1 MLKKMILADDHS
13 RVQLKKKQS
22 DYVNANYIDV
32 SIFTVIINLT
42 KINKTIKS
50 TIGLITISFI
60 VF

>member
-1 MLKKMILADDHS
+1 MILADDNS
-13 RVQLKKKQS
+13 RVKLKNKQS

-42 KINKTIKS
+42 EINKTIKS
-50 TIGLITISFI
+50 TIELITSSFI

>member
-1 MLKKMILADDHS
+1 MILADDNS
-13 RVQLKKKQS
+13 RVKLKNKQS

-42 KINKTIKS
+42 EINKTIKS
-50 TIGLITISFI
+50 KIELITSSFI

>member
-1 MLKKMILADDHS
+1 MIPVDDHS
-13 RVQLKKKQS
+13 RVTLKKKQS

-42 KINKTIKS
+42 EINKTIKS
-50 TIGLITISFI
+50 TTGLITSTFI

>member
-1 MLKKMILADDHS
+1 MNLSDDDS
-13 RVQLKKKQS
+13 RVTLKNKQS

-42 KINKTIKS
+42 EINKTS
-50 TIGLITISFI
+50 TIELITSSFN